1 MAGGYFPIRSLSGKQ
16 VFWFVFSIV
25 SILGFWYYKIPE
37 RISLFVSQP
46 IQGKKWL
53 TETEKFA
60 ALYPQAEEGS
70 LVFLG
75 DSHMEQCEWH
85 ELFPSIKVYN
95 RGIGGESTASLLARL
110 PQTFGDA
117 TSLQVFL
124 QCGVNDLFAEIP
136 VDSIVA
142 NHARILEFAKSR
154 NIRLKP
160 TLIFYLRFQPD
171 LNHKVKILNQKL
183 KEFYSS
189 HGIQVIDLNPRI
201 SEGECLLKNY
211 SNDGVHLNAAGY
223 KIWAEEIRLQ
233 LKPSSALD
241 SR

>member
-1 MAGGYFPIRSLSGKQ
+1 MARRYFPIRSLSGRQ
-16 VFWFVFSIV
+16 VFWLIFSTL
-25 SILGFWYYKIPE
+25 SLWAFWYYKIPE
-37 RISLFVSQP
+37 RISVFVTQP
-46 IQGKKWL
+46 IQGKKWQ
-53 TETEKFA
+53 TELEKFT
-60 ALYPQAEEGS
+60 ALYPHPEEGS

-75 DSHMEQCEWH
+75 DSHMEQCEWQ

-189 HGIQVIDLNPRI
+189 HGIEVIDLNPRI

-233 LKPSSALD
+233 LKPSSAFD

>member
-1 MAGGYFPIRSLSGKQ
+1 MAGRYFPIRSLSAKQ
-16 VFWFVFSIV
+16 VFWLIFSVV

-37 RISLFVSQP
+37 RISVFVSQP
-46 IQGKKWL
+46 IQGKKWQ
-53 TETEKFA
+53 TEVEKFT
-60 ALYPQAEEGS
+60 ALYPQPEKGS

-75 DSHMEQCEWH
+75 DSHMEQCEWQ
-85 ELFPSIKVYN
+85 ELLPLLKVYN
-95 RGIGGESTASLLARL
+95 RGIGGETTASLLARL
-110 PQTFGDA
+110 PQTLGHA
-117 TSLQVFL
+117 SSLHIFL
-124 QCGVNDLFAEIP
+124 QSGINDLFAEIP

-154 NIRLKP
+154 NISLKP
-160 TLIFYLRFQPD
+160 TLVFYLRFKPD
-171 LNHKVKILNQKL
+171 LNVRVKTLNQKL
-183 KEFYSS
+183 KKLYSS
-189 HGIQVIDLNPRI
+189 HGIKAIDLNPRI

-223 KIWAEEIRLQ
+223 KIWAEEIRIQ